1 MEQALENMRLTILD
15 ALEFATPECPLLLET
30 PAGQGTETLK
40 DRTEFLDFVVSFG
53 DPRLALCVDTCHV
66 FTCGHDPLDYV
77 IQAHHT
83 GLLRL
88 VHFNDSET
96 ACGACV
102 DRHAY
107 IGTGHIGP
115 DKMKE
120 IAEFCASVKVDMV
133 VE

>member
-1 MEQALENMRLTILD
+1 
-15 ALEFATPECPLLLET
+15 
-30 PAGQGTETLK
+30 
-40 DRTEFLDFVVSFG
+40 
-53 DPRLALCVDTCHV
+53 VDTCHV
-66 FTCGHDPLDYV
+66 FACGHDPLDYV
-77 IQAHHT
+77 IQAYHT

-115 DKMKE
+115 NKMKE
-120 IAEFCASVKVDMV
+120 IAEFCASVRVDMV